1 MATEKRERKDN
12 IVTGHLPLLLSKVQ
26 RFAARSATH
35 FFLIVT
41 HAQTI
46 NQNVHVPVQ
55 HKSNWHY
62 AAAADITVISF
73 PRETLL

>member
-35 FFLIVT
+35 FFLNVT
-41 HAQTI
+41 CPDDKSD
-46 NQNVHVPVQ
+46 VHVPIQ
-55 HKSNWHY
+55 HKSNWHCG
-62 AAAADITVISF
+62 AAADITVISF